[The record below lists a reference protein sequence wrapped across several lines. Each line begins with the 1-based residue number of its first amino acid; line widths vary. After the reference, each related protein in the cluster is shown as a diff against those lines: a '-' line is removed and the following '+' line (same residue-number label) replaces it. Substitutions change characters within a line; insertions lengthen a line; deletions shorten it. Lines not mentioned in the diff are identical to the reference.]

1 MRMIK
6 LKTREKPKKSA
17 KICYSKESM
26 AIIQKRL
33 ILSLILKLR
42 RIKMTMV
49 MMPIQT
55 LVGLLQIKAW
65 RQSQMTK

>member
-49 MMPIQT
+49 MTLIQT